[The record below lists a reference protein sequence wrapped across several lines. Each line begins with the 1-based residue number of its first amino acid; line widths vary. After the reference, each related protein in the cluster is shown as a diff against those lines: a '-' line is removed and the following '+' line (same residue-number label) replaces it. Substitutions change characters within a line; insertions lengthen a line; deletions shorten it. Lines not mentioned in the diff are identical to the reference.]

1 MENYIVV
8 LFKNKSKK
16 RIIKKFITYKRAKDF
31 YTRLVK
37 NSQEVLFPKLVENAL
52 PCSFEIGLVEMSNSQ
67 SFPIYM
73 TDEMGR
79 SVKVKL
85 EDDGMTLNEISP
97 YRIEE
102 EFYDQQT
109 NKKIDTHSFIKKYL
123 KGDGVKM
130 VSSLHNK
137 IIVQKDN
144 DYKLFSFKNVEES
157 LRFVDCISSYF
168 FRIKRGDCLFVKD
181 VSTAQKKYLLG
192 ILEEKG
198 FDKKMLY
205 RKFTTYSHR
214 G

>member
-52 PCSFEIGLVEMSNSQ
+52 PCSFEIGLVELSNSQ

-137 IIVQKDN
+137 IIVQKDD

>member
-137 IIVQKDN
+137 IIVQKDD